1 LNSIID
7 LINKYG
13 KILYESQNVKY
24 LEKIEKYVEEELNNF
39 INNDMTLPEYLR
51 NKIINLIKL
60 QKNKWIF

>member
-1 LNSIID
+1 

>member
-1 LNSIID
+1 MNSIID